1 MNTVRYG
8 IHVFKVVNITLFLH
22 QTDLCLNLGIGVN
35 EHPTGKVE
43 STFFVFHLDHWKGS
57 S

>member
-1 MNTVRYG
+1 MNTVTYG
-8 IHVFKVVNITLFLH
+8 IMYLRSSILTLFLH

-43 STFFVFHLDHWKGS
+43 LTFLFFHLDHWKGS